1 MVEAQQQLQEIA
13 DGQVEVFHLGEDV
26 VHLGKGRGLRINT
39 RNRPALQ
46 QDTGLHQVTRG
57 VARARHVQAQGGTRG
72 GGGFI
77 TQVNQHLLA
86 TAGVELHQVHVFEG
100 SQGIAGAGSSHAN
113 RARNLAVCRQVLAQ
127 LNITF
132 EQFVLEPAQNF
143 TMNSHV
149 YAVFR
154 LKR

>member
-1 MVEAQQQLQEIA
+1 MVEAQQKLQEIA

-26 VHLGKGRGLRINT
+26 VHLGKGHGLRINT

-46 QDTGLHQVTRG
+46 QNSCLHQVTRG
-57 VARARHVQAQGGTRG
+57 VARARHVQAQGGTCG
-72 GGGFI
+72 GGRLI

-86 TAGVELHQVHVFEG
+86 TTGVELHQVHVFKG
-100 SQGIAGAGSSHAN
+100 SQGVAGARSSHAN
-113 RARNLAVCRQVLAQ
+113 RARNLAVRGQVLAQ